1 MDEIPHIHFTR
12 VEFAQR
18 KERVLRELAAAR
30 LDGLLIFR
38 QESMYWL
45 TGYDTFGYVF
55 FQCLHIGANG
65 DLKLL
70 TRMPDLR
77 QAKFTS
83 IISDI
88 RIWKD
93 AEDANPARDLMAILE
108 ECGCRGKRLGVEW
121 ESYGL
126 TARNGRLLD
135 KTLKEFCQLEDA
147 SFLISKLR
155 LIKSPQELE
164 YVRKAGELADLML
177 DEIHRTTAPGAFEGD
192 ILAAMQSVVFRN
204 DGDYPGNEN
213 IIGSG
218 PAAFL
223 GRYFTGRRHLGQND
237 ELLVEFAGV
246 YRRYHAA
253 LMRVVRVG
261 QPPPE
266 QIALY
271 QLALD
276 ALQACQEACRIGRP
290 IGDIFQ
296 AFERTVR
303 NSNYK
308 FGGERDLGRPFSIGY
323 SLGAT
328 FAPNWMDYPLLYSD
342 NPLPIEENMVF
353 FMHMTLRD
361 DERGFNA
368 VPGETVIV
376 TKTGVERVSKCSLEF
391 VIKS

>member
-1 MDEIPHIHFTR
+1 M
-12 VEFAQR
+12 
-18 KERVLRELAAAR
+18 LRELGTAR

-55 FQCLHIGANG
+55 FQCLYLGANG

-135 KTLKEFCQLEDA
+135 ETLKEFCQLEDA
-147 SFLISKLR
+147 SFLISKFR
-155 LIKSPQELE
+155 LTKSPQELE

-177 DEIHRTTAPGAFEGD
+177 DEIHRTTAPDAFEGD

-223 GRYFTGRRHLGQND
+223 GRYFTGRRRLGQND

-261 QPPPE
+261 QPPPSRSLC
-266 QIALY
+266 ISSGLTP
-271 QLALD
+271 
-276 ALQACQEACRIGRP
+276 CRRARRRAGSDGRSATSSRRSSARCAIP
-290 IGDIFQ
+290 ITSSAASAISAGRSRS
-296 AFERTVR
+296 ATASARPSRRTGWITR
-303 NSNYK
+303 CCT
-308 FGGERDLGRPFSIGY
+308 
-323 SLGAT
+323 AT
-328 FAPNWMDYPLLYSD
+328 
-342 NPLPIEENMVF
+342 I
-353 FMHMTLRD
+353 R
-361 DERGFNA
+361 
-368 VPGETVIV
+368 
-376 TKTGVERVSKCSLEF
+376 C
-391 VIKS
+391 

>member
-1 MDEIPHIHFTR
+1 MDQVPHIHFSQE
-12 VEFAQR
+12 EFEQR
-18 KERVLRELAAAR
+18 KARVLQELEASR
-30 LDGLLIFR
+30 LDGLLMFR

-55 FQCLHIGANG
+55 FQCLYLAADG

-83 IISDI
+83 IVPDV

-93 AEDANPARDLMAILE
+93 AEHANPARDLMNMLE
-108 ECGCRGKRLGVEW
+108 QCGCRGKRLGVEW

-135 KTLKEFCQLEDA
+135 ETLKEFCRLEDA
-147 SFLISKLR
+147 SFLISRLR
-155 LIKSPQELE
+155 LTKSPQELE
-164 YVRKAGELADLML
+164 YVRKAGELADLAL
-177 DEIHRTTAPGAFEGD
+177 DEIHRTTAPGAWEGD
-192 ILAAMQSVVFRN
+192 ILAALQAVIFRN

-218 PAAFL
+218 PGAFM

-253 LMRVVRVG
+253 LMRVIRVG
-261 QPPPE
+261 KPIPKQLD
-266 QIALY
+266 LY
-271 QLALD
+271 QLGLD
-276 ALQACQEACRIGRP
+276 ALQACQEACSVGRP
-290 IGDIFQ
+290 IGDIYL

-303 NSNYK
+303 RSRYE
-308 FGGERDLGRPFSIGY
+308 FGGQRDLGRPFSIGY

-328 FAPNWMDYPLLYSD
+328 FAPNWMDYPLLYRD

-368 VPGETVIV
+368 VPGESVIV
-376 TKTGVERVSKCSLEF
+376 TKNGVERLSKRSLEF
-391 VIKS
+391 VVKS